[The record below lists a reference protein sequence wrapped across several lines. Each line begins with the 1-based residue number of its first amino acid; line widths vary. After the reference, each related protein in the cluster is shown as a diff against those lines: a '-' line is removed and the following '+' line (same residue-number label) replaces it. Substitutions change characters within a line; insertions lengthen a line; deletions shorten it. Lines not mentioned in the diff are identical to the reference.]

1 MHILFT
7 RPFDDCYELMLR
19 FKSLG
24 HIVSHLPIINI
35 KQISYENLDFSIFK
49 GIIFTSA
56 NAIKFLDT
64 QKINKKI
71 NCFCV
76 GNSTEKMAKSRGFQN
91 IYVASGN
98 AENLKEIILQN
109 FKISLG
115 KLIYVTGETIS
126 SDLDK
131 KLILEGYNLKRIINY
146 KAIHQEKFNSE
157 EINKLKDKM
166 PDIVYIY
173 SQNSAESF
181 LKMIKNYN
189 LQSLW
194 MNTNLM
200 CISEKTSSVL
210 NEIKWKKIFLF
221 NPGEE
226 EFLLYKI

>member
-7 RPFDDCYELMLR
+7 RPFDDCHELMLR

-24 HIVSHLPIINI
+24 HIVSHIPIINI
-35 KQISYENLDFSIFK
+35 EQTSYENLDFSTFK

-56 NAIKFLDT
+56 NAIKFLNT
-64 QKINKKI
+64 QKIDKNI
-71 NCFCV
+71 YCFCV
-76 GNSTEKMAKSRGFQN
+76 GNATEKMAKTRGFQN

-98 AENLKEIILQN
+98 VENLKEIILQN
-109 FKISLG
+109 FKISFG

-126 SDLDK
+126 LDLDK
-131 KLILEGYNLKRIINY
+131 KLISEGYNLKRIINY
-146 KAIHQEKFNSE
+146 TVTQQEKFKLE
-157 EINKLKDKM
+157 EIDKLKDKM

-173 SQNSAESF
+173 SQNSADSF

-210 NEIKWKKIFLF
+210 NEIKWKKIFIF

>member
-7 RPFDDCYELMLR
+7 RPFDDCHELMLR

-24 HIVSHLPIINI
+24 HIISHIPIINI
-35 KQISYENLDFSIFK
+35 EQTSYENLDFSIFK

-56 NAIKFLDT
+56 NAIKFLNT
-64 QKINKKI
+64 QKIDKNI
-71 NCFCV
+71 YCFCV
-76 GNSTEKMAKSRGFQN
+76 GNATEKMAKTRGFQN

-98 AENLKEIILQN
+98 VENLKEIILQN
-109 FKISLG
+109 FKKSSG

-131 KLILEGYNLKRIINY
+131 KLISEGYNLKRIINY
-146 KAIHQEKFNSE
+146 TVTHQEKFKLE
-157 EINKLKDKM
+157 EIDKLKDKM

-173 SQNSAESF
+173 SQNSADSF

-210 NEIKWKKIFLF
+210 NEIKWKKIFIF

>member
-35 KQISYENLDFSIFK
+35 EQITYKNLDFSIFK

-64 QKINKKI
+64 QRINKKI

-91 IYVASGN
+91 IYVAGGN

-146 KAIHQEKFNSE
+146 KAIHQEKFNPE
-157 EINKLKDKM
+157 EINKLKDKI

-173 SQNSAESF
+173 SKNSAESF

-194 MNTNLM
+194 MKTNLM

>member
-7 RPFDDCYELMLR
+7 RPFDDCHELMLR

-24 HIVSHLPIINI
+24 HMVSHIPVISIQKII
-35 KQISYENLDFSIFK
+35 YESLDFSLFK

-64 QKINKKI
+64 QKIDKQIK
-71 NCFCV
+71 CFCV
-76 GNSTEKMAKSRGFQN
+76 GNATEKVAKIKGFQN
-91 IYVASGN
+91 IYVAGGN
-98 AENLKEIILQN
+98 VENLKEIIFQN
-109 FKISLG
+109 FEVSDG
-115 KLIYVTGETIS
+115 NLIYVTGQIIS

-131 KLILEGYNLKRIINY
+131 KLISEGYNLKRIINY
-146 KAIHQEKFNSE
+146 KAIAQEKFNND
-157 EINKLKDKM
+157 EIEKLKVQI
-166 PDIVYIY
+166 PDIVYVY
-173 SQNSAESF
+173 SQNSALSF
-181 LKMIKNYN
+181 LNMIKNYN
-189 LQSLW
+189 LQNSW

-200 CISEKTSSVL
+200 CISEKTSTVL

>member
-35 KQISYENLDFSIFK
+35 KQIIYENLDFSIFK

-64 QKINKKI
+64 QKIDKKI
-71 NCFCV
+71 YCFCV
-76 GNSTEKMAKSRGFQN
+76 GSATEKMAKTRGFQN

-98 AENLKEIILQN
+98 VENLKEIILQN
-109 FKISLG
+109 FKISAG
-115 KLIYVTGETIS
+115 KIIYVTGEVIS

-146 KAIHQEKFNSE
+146 KAVQQESFNSVQ
-157 EINKLKDKM
+157 IDKLKDKM
-166 PDIVYIY
+166 PNIVYIY

-181 LKMIKNYN
+181 LNMIKNYN
-189 LQSLW
+189 LENLW

-200 CISEKTSSVL
+200 CISEKTSSIL

>member
-7 RPFDDCYELMLR
+7 RPFDDCYELMLK

-24 HIVSHLPIINI
+24 HIVSHLPIIKI
-35 KQISYENLDFSIFK
+35 EQISYENLDFSIFK
-49 GIIFTSA
+49 GIIFSSA

-71 NCFCV
+71 YCFCV
-76 GNSTEKMAKSRGFQN
+76 GNATEKMAKSRGFQN
-91 IYVASGN
+91 IFVASGN

-146 KAIHQEKFNSE
+146 KAIHEEKFNNDF
-157 EINKLKDKM
+157 INKLNLDM
-166 PDIVYIY
+166 PDMVYVY
-173 SQNSAESF
+173 SQNSASSF
-181 LKMIKNYN
+181 LKFIKFNQ
-189 LQSLW
+189 LESLW

-200 CISEKTSSVL
+200 CIGEKTSTIL